1 MIEFRV
7 NYLSCIDGKG
17 VSIDICCTTQNP
29 SLFVS
34 LFQNLFW
41 TKSKIKGRSN
51 IKREG
56 GYVKGRGSVPFS
68 INVKEILE

>member
-1 MIEFRV
+1 M
-7 NYLSCIDGKG
+7 SCIEGKR
-17 VSIDICCTTQNP
+17 ILIRNCCITQNAKV
-29 SLFVS
+29 FVD